1 MMLTEN
7 PEEEQIDANIL
18 KATMVLDIHWVV
30 TKVREHI
37 LQWLKRSGDT
47 GPSIRGSKL
56 TCSLFKRLASYLR

>member
-18 KATMVLDIHWVV
+18 KATMVLDIHWMV

-47 GPSIRGSKL
+47 GPLSEVQNL
-56 TCSLFKRLASYLR
+56 HVLFLKGWHHI